1 MPPPFSPHFALPER
15 GYAGLLRTGSVPGRR
30 RHQEQSGRCFQIC
43 SGGPPASNMKY
54 LIVFACLVVA
64 TIAESFGDS
73 TIRIGLFERT
83 GTARIATI
91 LGGGA
96 LLLVYGLMLN
106 LAPLPFA
113 RIVGFYIA
121 TLFLVWQ
128 VVAFVTFRTVPNA
141 PILIGGT
148 LIVAGGLVVSF
159 WKG

>member
-1 MPPPFSPHFALPER
+1 
-15 GYAGLLRTGSVPGRR
+15 
-30 RHQEQSGRCFQIC
+30 
-43 SGGPPASNMKY
+43 MKP

-64 TIAESFGDS
+64 TVAESFGDA
-73 TIRIGLFERT
+73 TIRIGLFEKT
-83 GTARIATI
+83 GAARLAAVS
-91 LGGGA
+91 GGAA

-128 VVAFVTFRTVPNA
+128 VVTFLTFRTLPTA
-141 PILIGGT
+141 PILAGGA

-159 WKG
+159 WKA

>member
-1 MPPPFSPHFALPER
+1 
-15 GYAGLLRTGSVPGRR
+15 
-30 RHQEQSGRCFQIC
+30 
-43 SGGPPASNMKY
+43 MKY

-64 TIAESFGDS
+64 TVAESFGDA

-83 GTARIATI
+83 GAARVAII
-91 LGGGA
+91 LGGTV

-128 VVAFVTFRTVPNA
+128 VVAFFTFRTLPGPPV
-141 PILIGGT
+141 LVGGA

-159 WKG
+159 WKA

>member
-1 MPPPFSPHFALPER
+1 
-15 GYAGLLRTGSVPGRR
+15 
-30 RHQEQSGRCFQIC
+30 
-43 SGGPPASNMKY
+43 MKH

-64 TIAESFGDS
+64 TTAESFGDA

-83 GTARIATI
+83 GSARLATI
-91 LGGGA
+91 LGGA
-96 LLLVYGLMLN
+96 ILLLVYGLMLN

-128 VVAFVTFRTVPNA
+128 AVTFLTFRTAPGA
-141 PILIGGT
+141 PILVGGV

-159 WKG
+159 WKA